1 MAARK
6 SAQVHVI
13 DGSRAGLF
21 PRMGIVAVH
30 ATKGGVG
37 KTAIAANLAWGLS
50 MSGEN
55 TILVDLN
62 ADSTHLD
69 RLFSRLL
76 YKGPEAYR
84 DREELF
90 KIKGLSYLAAHINH
104 NKTRTKIDPIALQS
118 AILPLTESPNHLDLL
133 PGVYDQSE
141 YDDGPDSPMAALLTR
156 REWINELFNGLMAP
170 RTGWNYVVADTGI
183 NRYTPFAR
191 LSIIRADLL
200 VIVVNASSQAD
211 IASEAQ
217 AMKSVLDSAS
227 LGRYGVLRGKRV
239 IVSNMLHRPDTDK
252 YAPTLAQVKSAFAFF
267 GAEAILPVAYDAQSC
282 LIAEHEGL
290 PVLALGER
298 TLPLASSPMKRD
310 LQALVNTVC
319 YVYGDNGKSAP
330 IRRKNVF

>member
-1 MAARK
+1 MAK
-6 SAQVHVI
+6 NAQVHII
-13 DGSRAGLF
+13 DGSRAGFF

-69 RLFSRLL
+69 RLFAKLL
-76 YKGPEAYR
+76 YKGPDAYR

-90 KIKGLSYLAAHINH
+90 RLKGLSSLAAHISH
-104 NKTRTKIDPIALQS
+104 NKTRTKIDPVALQE

-133 PGVYDQSE
+133 PGVYDQSQ
-141 YDDGPDSPMAALLTR
+141 YDDGPDSPMVALLTR

-170 RTGWNYVVADTGI
+170 RTGWSYVVADTGI
-183 NRYTPFAR
+183 NRYTPFTR
-191 LSIIRADLL
+191 LSIARADLL
-200 VIVVNASSQAD
+200 VVVVNASSQAD

-217 AMKSVLDSAS
+217 AMASMLNSAN
-227 LGRYGVLRGKRV
+227 LGRYGTLRGKRLV
-239 IVSNMLHRPDTDK
+239 VANMLARPDTDK
-252 YAPTLAQVKSAFAFF
+252 YAPTLAQVKTAFAFF
-267 GAEAILPVAYDAQSC
+267 GAEAILPVAYDAQSS
-282 LIAEHEGL
+282 LIAEHAGL

-298 TLPLASSPMKRD
+298 VLPFAESAMKRD
-310 LQALVNTVC
+310 LATLVNTV
-319 YVYGDNGKSAP
+319 YHVYGDDGKTTP
-330 IRRKNVF
+330 IKRQKVF